1 MFKKPILKPFALCGT
16 ASILVILKHATDPA
30 DPLREVIG
38 FFFDEAVCELCYG
51 HLDVFPK
58 LDVVA
63 SLLETC
69 WNTAGGV
76 MPIILDTSFC
86 DILLSTSSCVIAA
99 LMLGSTSHTTASHGD
114 FICIKP
120 WACAYSPHHHNC

>member
-63 SLLETC
+63 SLLRDVLEHSR
-69 WNTAGGV
+69 WRDAHHLGY
-76 MPIILDTSFC
+76 
-86 DILLSTSSCVIAA
+86 LL
-99 LMLGSTSHTTASHGD
+99 L
-114 FICIKP
+114 
-120 WACAYSPHHHNC
+120 